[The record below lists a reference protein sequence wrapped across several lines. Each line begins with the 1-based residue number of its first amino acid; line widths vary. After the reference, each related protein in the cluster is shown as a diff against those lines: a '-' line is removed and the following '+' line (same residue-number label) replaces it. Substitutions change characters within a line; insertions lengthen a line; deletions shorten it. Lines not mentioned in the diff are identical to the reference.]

1 MRADQLVI
9 CAIAVGLGVFAGSA
23 QTEAQMVPLRGTVSP
38 QALKLP
44 TYGDLP
50 ATQTLPLQIWFKS
63 HNQEQLNGLLA
74 SQQDPKSPH
83 YHKWLTPLEYASR
96 FGVTQPEFDQVS
108 SWLRSEGFQV
118 TGGSPLD
125 GYIKFS
131 GSTLT
136 IRRAFGT
143 SVSRFS
149 PDGSRFGILN
159 EPRIP
164 SQYENVVGTI
174 TGLDN
179 LHAAKALS
187 ASNLAH
193 PVSRPDSHLPK

>member
-9 CAIAVGLGVFAGSA
+9 CAITVALGVIAGLAQADA
-23 QTEAQMVPLRGTVSP
+23 QTVPLRGTVSP

-63 HNQEQLNGLLA
+63 RNQEQLNALLA
-74 SQQDPKSPH
+74 SQQEPRSAQ
-83 YHKWLTPLEYASR
+83 YHKWLTPQEYASR

-108 SWLRSEGFQV
+108 NWLTSEGFQV

-136 IRRAFGT
+136 ISRAFGT
-143 SVSRFS
+143 SVSKFS
-149 PDGSRFGILN
+149 PDGSRFGILK

-164 SQYENVVGTI
+164 SQYENVVGNI

-187 ASNLAH
+187 TSTKRLLLEN
-193 PVSRPDSHLPK
+193 